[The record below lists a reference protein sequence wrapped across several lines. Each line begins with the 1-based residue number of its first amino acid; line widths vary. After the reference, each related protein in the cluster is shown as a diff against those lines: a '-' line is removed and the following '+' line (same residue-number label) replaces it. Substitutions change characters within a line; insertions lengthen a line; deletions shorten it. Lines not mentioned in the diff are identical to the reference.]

1 VTRVLDRVRWLA
13 TLPEGTR
20 HAFVLPE
27 STTDVGLRESAC
39 GHVIVT
45 TETALEGAQQVE
57 PSGWCSF
64 CRLALDMP
72 RRVLES

>member
-1 VTRVLDRVRWLA
+1 MTRVLDRVRWLA
-13 TLPEGTR
+13 TLPQGAR

-39 GHVIVT
+39 GHVSVT
-45 TETALEGAQQVE
+45 AETAREGARQVE
-57 PSGWCSF
+57 PSGGCSF